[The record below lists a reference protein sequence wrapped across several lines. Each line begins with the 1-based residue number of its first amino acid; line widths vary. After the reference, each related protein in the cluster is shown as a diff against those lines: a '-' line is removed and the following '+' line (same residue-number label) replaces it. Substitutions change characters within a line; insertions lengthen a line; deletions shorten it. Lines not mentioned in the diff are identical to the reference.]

1 MNLNILLI
9 IMYAYIQLGYKN
21 SPIITM
27 NLSQLP
33 KLIGVLGRSRSG
45 KDTTANII
53 MSLYPEQYILRRFA
67 QPIKNALKEIYDFT
81 PEQLEDDEKE
91 VIDKRYNITPRQAM
105 QEMTA
110 HYLKK
115 HGGAFFSERVFTA
128 FDISASASDSA
139 TVSAPFGIIIP
150 DVRYEHDINA
160 IRNRGGIIIKVTRPS
175 LTINQQ
181 HTVED
186 NIQTFEGDFTIV
198 NDGDILHL
206 KNKIESIFNQ
216 IL

>member
-1 MNLNILLI
+1 MNLLKL
-9 IMYAYIQLGYKN
+9 AK
-21 SPIITM
+21 
-27 NLSQLP
+27 LP
-33 KLIGVLGRSRSG
+33 KLIGIIGRSRSG

-53 MSLYPEQYILRRFA
+53 MSIYSDQYTLQRFA

-91 VIDKRYNITPRQAM
+91 LIDERYNITPRQAM

-128 FDISASASDSA
+128 FDISVSASVSASISASDNA
-139 TVSAPFGIIIP
+139 NVSAPFGIIIP

-160 IRNRGGIIIKVTRPS
+160 IRNRGGIIIKVIRPS
-175 LTINQQ
+175 LTATQQ

-186 NIQTFEGDFTIV
+186 NIQSFEADYTIV
-198 NDGDILHL
+198 NDCDIPLL
-206 KNKIESIFNQ
+206 RNKIVNIFNQ

>member
-1 MNLNILLI
+1 MHSS
-9 IMYAYIQLGYKN
+9 K
-21 SPIITM
+21 
-27 NLSQLP
+27 LP
-33 KLIGVLGRSRSG
+33 NLIGILGRSRSG

-53 MSLYPEQYILRRFA
+53 MSLYPDQYILKRFA

-91 VIDKRYNITPRQAM
+91 HIDERYNITPRQAM

-115 HGGAFFSERVFTA
+115 HGGAFFSERVFTT
-128 FDISASASDSA
+128 FDTMTNANAKITA
-139 TVSAPFGIIIP
+139 TSPFGIIIP
-150 DVRYEHDINA
+150 DVRYEHDIKA
-160 IRNRGGIIIKVTRPS
+160 IRTRGGIIIKIIRPS

-186 NIQTFEGDFTIV
+186 NIQTFEGDYTIV
-198 NDGDILHL
+198 NDGDISLL
-206 KNKIESIFNQ
+206 QRKIKEIFND
-216 IL
+216 

>member
-1 MNLNILLI
+1 MNLL
-9 IMYAYIQLGYKN
+9 K
-21 SPIITM
+21 
-27 NLSQLP
+27 LP
-33 KLIGVLGRSRSG
+33 KLIGILGRSRSG

-53 MSLYPEQYILRRFA
+53 MSLYPDQYTLQRFA

-91 VIDKRYNITPRQAM
+91 VIDERYNITPRQAM
-105 QEMTA
+105 QEMTS

-128 FDISASASDSA
+128 FDISVSTSANASDSA
-139 TVSAPFGIIIP
+139 NVSAPFGIIIP

-160 IRNRGGIIIKVTRPS
+160 IRNRGGIIIKVIRPS
-175 LTINQQ
+175 LTATQQ

-186 NIQTFEGDFTIV
+186 NIQTFEADYTIV
-198 NDGDILHL
+198 NDGDIVLL
-206 KNKIESIFNQ
+206 RNKIESIFNQ

>member
-1 MNLNILLI
+1 
-9 IMYAYIQLGYKN
+9 
-21 SPIITM
+21 M

-53 MSLYPEQYILRRFA
+53 MTLYPEQYTLRRFA

-128 FDISASASDSA
+128 FDISVSASASDSASDSA

-198 NDGDILHL
+198 NDGDIVHL

>member
-1 MNLNILLI
+1 MNLLKLP
-9 IMYAYIQLGYKN
+9 K
-21 SPIITM
+21 
-27 NLSQLP
+27 LP
-33 KLIGVLGRSRSG
+33 KLIGILGRSRSG

-53 MSLYPEQYILRRFA
+53 MSIYPDQYTLQRFA

-91 VIDKRYNITPRQAM
+91 LIDERYNITPRQAM

-128 FDISASASDSA
+128 FDISASVSASVSASASASDNA
-139 TVSAPFGIIIP
+139 NVSAPFGIIIP

-160 IRNRGGIIIKVTRPS
+160 IRTRGGIIIKVIRPS
-175 LTINQQ
+175 LTTTQQ

-186 NIQTFEGDFTIV
+186 NIQTFEADYTIV
-198 NDGDILHL
+198 NDGNIPLL
-206 KNKIESIFNQ
+206 RNKIVNIFNQ